1 MRRYFI
7 IVISIL
13 TLTTT
18 ILSCDSN
25 KRELGIEE
33 SNVYSDFTFKEI
45 KYKNH
50 EYILINQN
58 FNARILNGVVH
69 NPDCKF
75 CNKEINSVP

>member
-13 TLTTT
+13 TLTT

-25 KRELGIEE
+25 KRELGIEK
-33 SNVYSDFTFKEI
+33 SNVYSDFTFQEI

-58 FNARILNGVVH
+58 FNSRALNGVVH

>member
-13 TLTTT
+13 TLTT

-50 EYILINQN
+50 EYILINQSIR
-58 FNARILNGVVH
+58 ARALNGIVH

-75 CNKEINSVP
+75 CNKKINSVP

>member
-13 TLTTT
+13 TLTT

>member
-13 TLTTT
+13 TLTT

-75 CNKEINSVP
+75 CNKEINPVP

>member
-7 IVISIL
+7 IVIGIL
-13 TLTTT
+13 TLTT

-25 KRELGIEE
+25 KKELGIEE

-50 EYILINQN
+50 EYILIRQN
-58 FNARILNGVVH
+58 VNARALNGVVH

-75 CNKEINSVP
+75 CNKEINSIP